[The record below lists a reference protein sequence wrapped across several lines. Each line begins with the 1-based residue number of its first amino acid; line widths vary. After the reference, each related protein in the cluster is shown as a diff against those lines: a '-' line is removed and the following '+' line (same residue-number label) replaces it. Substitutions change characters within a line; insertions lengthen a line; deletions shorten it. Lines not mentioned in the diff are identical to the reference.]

1 MERKMN
7 KEIKSNSPVVWA
19 ELWKAMKETPG
30 AWIETTEKMYWD
42 MLEVLPP
49 ARMDCSKFLVGEADH
64 ENSAGEPVYACFKK
78 IGAKYFAKY
87 LTVAQF
93 EFA

>member
-1 MERKMN
+1 MD
-7 KEIKSNSPVVWA
+7 KEIKSVSPVVWA
-19 ELWKAMKETPG
+19 ELWEAMKETPS

-49 ARMDCSKFLVGEADH
+49 VRMDCSKFLVGEADH

-78 IGAKYFAKY
+78 IGSKYFARY
-87 LTVAQF
+87 LSVAQF